1 MDKAQKRRFRPEG
14 LLLGALA
21 LLAAVLCIVYF
32 RQIAQAVGLFADYLS
47 RGFIRRAL
55 VAGLSVSL
63 CAALLGVCLVLKRYS
78 MIGDGL
84 SHVGFGAL
92 AVAMSLGYVAQS
104 SPFYGLC
111 RGISA
116 HPVAFTTVVVMVL
129 AILLLRINGSSR
141 IKGDAAIALLS
152 TGALA
157 LGVIVISTTE
167 GMNIDI
173 FNYMFGSILSVGKGD
188 VWFALGMCAVVTAAF
203 VLSYPR
209 LFAVTFDET
218 FARSGGV
225 PAGAYNLLLAV
236 LTAVT
241 VVMGMRLMGTMLI
254 SSLIIFPA
262 LTAMRVFS
270 RFRQV
275 VVCAAVVS
283 TVCFLVGLMLSCVY
297 SLPTGAAVV
306 GVNVLA
312 FGLFTLIGRAR
323 GAR

>member
-129 AILLLRINGSSR
+129 AILLSAHQRLLPHQGRRGHCP
-141 IKGDAAIALLS
+141 LS

-173 FNYMFGSILSVGKGD
+173 SNYMFGSILSVGKGTCGLP
-188 VWFALGMCAVVTAAF
+188 WACA
-203 VLSYPR
+203 R
-209 LFAVTFDET
+209 W
-218 FARSGGV
+218 
-225 PAGAYNLLLAV
+225 
-236 LTAVT
+236 
-241 VVMGMRLMGTMLI
+241 
-254 SSLIIFPA
+254 
-262 LTAMRVFS
+262 
-270 RFRQV
+270 
-275 VVCAAVVS
+275 
-283 TVCFLVGLMLSCVY
+283 
-297 SLPTGAAVV
+297 
-306 GVNVLA
+306 
-312 FGLFTLIGRAR
+312 
-323 GAR
+323 

>member
-1 MDKAQKRRFRPEG
+1 MDRVRRRYLRPET
-14 LLLGALA
+14 LLLGALGVLAVA
-21 LLAAVLCIVYF
+21 LVAVYF
-32 RQIAQAVGLFADYLS
+32 RQIAEAIGLFVDYLS

-92 AVAMSLGYVAQS
+92 AVAMSLGYVAEG
-104 SPFYGLC
+104 SPLYGLC
-111 RGISA
+111 RGISG
-116 HPVAFTTVVVMVL
+116 HPVAFTTGVVMVL

-173 FNYMFGSILSVGKGD
+173 SNYMFGSILSVGKGD
-188 VWFALGMCAVVTAAF
+188 VWFALGICLVVVAAF

-218 FARSGGV
+218 FARSGGI

-270 RFRQV
+270 RFRPV
-275 VVCAAVVS
+275 VICAAAVS
-283 TVCFLVGLMLSCVY
+283 AACFLVGLMLSCVY

-306 GVNVLA
+306 GANVVC
-312 FGLFTLIGRAR
+312 FGLFTLIGRVKGGR
-323 GAR
+323 